1 MSNSDLIS
9 GIIIGGFETVLWFY
23 PEHVKI
29 SSFRGPQH
37 NKLPLVEHRI
47 THDKAIRIAAKA
59 MRNGV
64 SVRELAQ

>member
-1 MSNSDLIS
+1 VSNHNLLT

-29 SSFRGPQH
+29 SSFQGPRH
-37 NKLPLVEHRI
+37 DKLPLVEQRI
-47 THDKAIRIAAKA
+47 THDKAISIAAKA

-64 SVRELAQ
+64 NVREMA